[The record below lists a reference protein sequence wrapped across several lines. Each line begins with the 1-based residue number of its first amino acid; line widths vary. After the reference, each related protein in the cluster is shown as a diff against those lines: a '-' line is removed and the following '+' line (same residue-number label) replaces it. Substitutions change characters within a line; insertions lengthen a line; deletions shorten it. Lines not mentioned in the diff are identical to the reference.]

1 MGLVAMFS
9 ASSSSPTKVHRRFGR
24 ESREVSKNGFAFF
37 FLFCFSAFV
46 LFLFLFLFI
55 YVVRQSNGCAMSNS

>member
-37 FLFCFSAFV
+37 FLFFFRVCFISFSFCFYLRGATIER
-46 LFLFLFLFI
+46 L
-55 YVVRQSNGCAMSNS
+55 CDE